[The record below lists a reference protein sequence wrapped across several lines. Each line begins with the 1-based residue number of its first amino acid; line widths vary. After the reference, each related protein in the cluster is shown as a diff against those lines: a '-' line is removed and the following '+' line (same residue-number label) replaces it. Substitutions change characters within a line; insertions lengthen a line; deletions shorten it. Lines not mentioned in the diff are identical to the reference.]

1 MNVIAIFD
9 VGKTNKKVLLFN
21 ENYEIVWAQS
31 TSFLEI
37 KDEDGFPS
45 ENLNLLT
52 DWILETY
59 NSILNTK
66 EYTLKAVNFSAYG
79 ASIVSIDDS
88 NIPLTPLYNY
98 LKPYP
103 ENLKKQFYDK
113 FDSKETFENI
123 TSSPEMGSLNSGL
136 QIFRMQQEKPD
147 IFNKTKYFLH
157 LPQYL
162 SSLITGQFYTDST
175 SIGCHTSLWD
185 FTKMKY
191 HRWITDEKIDKKLP
205 PFHFSEYP
213 IKLKEDIWV
222 GVGLH
227 DSSAALVPYLAS
239 FKEPFILISTG
250 TWNITFNPFAKFIP
264 RAEAIQND
272 CLYYLN
278 YKEKP
283 VKASR
288 LFAGNEHEIQT
299 ARLAD
304 FFNVQKDTYKSVKC
318 DEAILK
324 NLKSISQVEFK
335 NRDLST
341 FETYEIA
348 YHQLIKD
355 IIHQQVASS
364 KLVLGE
370 KLIKTIYVDG
380 GFSKNPIFMHLL
392 AKAFPENAVYASD
405 ISQASSLGAAV
416 VIHPFWNKKPLPE
429 LLVSLNKIENVYL

>member
-45 ENLNLLT
+45 EDLNLLT
-52 DWILETY
+52 DWVLETY

-79 ASIVSIDDS
+79 ASIVAIDES

-113 FDSKETFENI
+113 FDCKETFENI

-213 IKLKEDIWV
+213 IKLKEGIWV

-239 FKEPFILISTG
+239 FREPFILISTG
-250 TWNITFNPFAKFIP
+250 TWNISFNPFAKFKPNTEI
-264 RAEAIQND
+264 IKND
-272 CLYYLN
+272 CHYYLN

-288 LFAGNEHEIQT
+288 LFAGNEHEVQIE
-299 ARLAD
+299 RLAK
-304 FFNVQKDTYKSVKC
+304 FYNVSKKYYKSVLCNK
-318 DEAILK
+318 AILK
-324 NLKSISQVEFK
+324 TLEGMSQAKFED
-335 NRDLST
+335 RDLSN
-341 FETYEIA
+341 FETYEVA
-348 YHQLIKD
+348 YHLLIKD
-355 IIHQQVASS
+355 IINQQVAST
-364 KLVLGE
+364 KLVLGNNSLN
-370 KLIKTIYVDG
+370 KIYVDG
-380 GFSKNPIFMHLL
+380 GFSKNQVFMHLL
-392 AKAFPENAVYASD
+392 AKAYPKKEVYASD

-416 VIHPFWNKKPLPE
+416 VIHQFWNKNPLPE
-429 LLVSLNKIENVYL
+429 KLVSLKKIENEYI

>member
-45 ENLNLLT
+45 EDLNLLT
-52 DWILETY
+52 DWVLETY

-79 ASIVSIDDS
+79 ASIVAIDES

-113 FDSKETFENI
+113 FDCKETFENI

-250 TWNITFNPFAKFIP
+250 TWNITFNPFANFIP

-299 ARLAD
+299 ARLAN
-304 FFNVQKDTYKSVKC
+304 FFKVQKDTYKCVKC
-318 DEAILK
+318 NKAILK
-324 NLKSISQVEFK
+324 TLEGMSQAKFED
-335 NRDLST
+335 RDLSN
-341 FETYEIA
+341 FETYEVA
-348 YHQLIKD
+348 YHLLIKD
-355 IIHQQVASS
+355 IINQQVAST
-364 KLVLGE
+364 KLVLGNNSLN
-370 KLIKTIYVDG
+370 KIYVDG
-380 GFSKNPIFMHLL
+380 GFSKNQVFMHLL
-392 AKAFPENAVYASD
+392 AKAYPKKEVYASD

-416 VIHPFWNKKPLPE
+416 VIHQFWNKNPLPE
-429 LLVSLNKIENVYL
+429 KLVSLKKIENEYI